1 MGWKEIDDKLKR
13 RRDAL
18 YVSCDEEWELDYL
31 KDLILEE
38 FPEFSEEEVEQALKE
53 CCERVSAPRPR
64 TDFLECLQSILG
76 GEW

>member
-31 KDLILEE
+31 KDLKKNGDRQIMHL
-38 FPEFSEEEVEQALKE
+38 
-53 CCERVSAPRPR
+53 
-64 TDFLECLQSILG
+64 
-76 GEW
+76 